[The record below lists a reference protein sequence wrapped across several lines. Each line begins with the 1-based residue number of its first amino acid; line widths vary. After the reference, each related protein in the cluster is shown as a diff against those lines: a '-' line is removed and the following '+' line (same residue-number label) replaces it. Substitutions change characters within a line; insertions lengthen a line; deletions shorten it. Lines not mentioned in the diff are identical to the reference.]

1 MLTNLVYNFFLFFLF
16 CVVHYD
22 GYDSYDSPD
31 DYIINKKKKLNCHN
45 SLDYLNSVFSPG
57 FISGGMDEKI

>member
-1 MLTNLVYNFFLFFLF
+1 MLTNLVYNFVLFFFF

-22 GYDSYDSPD
+22 GYDSPD
-31 DYIINKKKKLNCHN
+31 DYFEKLNCHN
-45 SLDYLNSVFSPG
+45 SLDYLNSVFSPS